1 VTDLPAI
8 EELRERIAAVLYEK
22 AQKHPDQ
29 PQTWEAQEAICT
41 TPEGRIVGWASAI
54 RAVFLDKADAVL
66 DAVVRPLLEEN
77 ERLRGEVEVLSRQVD
92 ALEFEAS
99 VNEWIGEDEGDD
111 D

>member
-1 VTDLPAI
+1 MTDLPAA
-8 EELRERIAAVLYEK
+8 EELRERVVSALTGRMGRGLTLMGEQRVL
-22 AQKHPDQ
+22 A
-29 PQTWEAQEAICT
+29 EA
-41 TPEGRIVGWASAI
+41 
-54 RAVFLDKADAVL
+54 ADAVL
-66 DAVVRPLLEEN
+66 DAVRPLLEEN